1 MKCVENFWQLLP
13 WLEPIAPIVINR
25 NISLISTHKNK
36 KRKQKLRAI
45 HIHKQQKKVICE
57 KKIQCVS
64 DIIARCVDQKKVV
77 SFEYSGLLSILPD
90 TTKCKLLYYTDTIL
104 LLLGCEFLHYLEV
117 FSTIKPQCLCYSL
130 FSCRLLCLGALTFA
144 HVIHRI
150 YFLQVIF
157 HNKVDVTM
165 SINFIGHQCK
175 RTCPMLAYL
184 GQLKMTLNLQFY
196 GAIDDGFI
204 TSQNDST

>member
-117 FSTIKPQCLCYSL
+117 FSSL
-130 FSCRLLCLGALTFA
+130 HDKIGVFVTLFFLVDYCVLVLLLLLMLFTVYIFYRLFFTTRLM
-144 HVIHRI
+144 
-150 YFLQVIF
+150 LQ
-157 HNKVDVTM
+157 
-165 SINFIGHQCK
+165 
-175 RTCPMLAYL
+175 
-184 GQLKMTLNLQFY
+184 
-196 GAIDDGFI
+196 
-204 TSQNDST
+204 